1 MKSDLPRFDPVI
13 HAPTRLQIAA
23 LLSAVSDA
31 EFATVREAT
40 GVSDSVLSKH
50 LKQMEEAGYVR
61 LHKATLDGRVRTRL
75 SMTGAGARPSPP
87 TSAPCRC
94 WRGERDPRGG
104 VAYCAGTAAAV
115 GRA

>member
-1 MKSDLPRFDPVI
+1 LSAVPKFDPVI
-13 HAPTRLQIAA
+13 HAPARLQVAA

-61 LHKATLDGRVRTRL
+61 LSKRSLDGRVRTRL
-75 SMTGAGARPSPP
+75 SMTGKGRRAFKAH
-87 TSAPCRC
+87 
-94 WRGERDPRGG
+94 
-104 VAYCAGTAAAV
+104 VAALQALASLADLPAAE
-115 GRA
+115 

>member
-75 SMTGAGARPSPP
+75 SMTGAGRKAF
-87 TSAPCRC
+87 
-94 WRGERDPRGG
+94 
-104 VAYCAGTAAAV
+104 AAHV
-115 GRA
+115 RALQMLASVSETRAAE

>member
-1 MKSDLPRFDPVI
+1 VKAGVPKFDPVI

-31 EFATVREAT
+31 EFAMVREAT

-75 SMTGAGARPSPP
+75 SMTGAGRKAFAAHVR
-87 TSAPCRC
+87 ALQML
-94 WRGERDPRGG
+94 
-104 VAYCAGTAAAV
+104 AAASEL
-115 GRA
+115 GAAAG

>member
-1 MKSDLPRFDPVI
+1 VKRDLPRFDPVI

-31 EFATVREAT
+31 EFASVRDAT

-75 SMTGAGARPSPP
+75 SMTGVGRKAFAAHVR
-87 TSAPCRC
+87 ALQML
-94 WRGERDPRGG
+94 
-104 VAYCAGTAAAV
+104 AAV
-115 GRA
+115 SETRAAE

>member
-1 MKSDLPRFDPVI
+1 LSAVPKFDPVI

-23 LLSAVSDA
+23 LLSAVTNA

-61 LHKATLDGRVRTRL
+61 LNKRSLDGRVRTRL
-75 SMTGAGARPSPP
+75 SMTGKGRRAFKAH
-87 TSAPCRC
+87 
-94 WRGERDPRGG
+94 
-104 VAYCAGTAAAV
+104 VAALHALASLADLPAAAE
-115 GRA
+115 